1 MHIPFHFCLHYIC
14 HGDWFNGELF
24 VDADLW
30 FTTRILSRN
39 GNERIVTSCFST
51 SHNIRAEELAVQVT
65 VPIADHFWGFLAT
78 VVHTSVVVDFLLECA
93 VIVHSAHAGIM
104 QTEKN

>member
-1 MHIPFHFCLHYIC
+1 
-14 HGDWFNGELF
+14 
-24 VDADLW
+24 
-30 FTTRILSRN
+30 
-39 GNERIVTSCFST
+39 
-51 SHNIRAEELAVQVT
+51 